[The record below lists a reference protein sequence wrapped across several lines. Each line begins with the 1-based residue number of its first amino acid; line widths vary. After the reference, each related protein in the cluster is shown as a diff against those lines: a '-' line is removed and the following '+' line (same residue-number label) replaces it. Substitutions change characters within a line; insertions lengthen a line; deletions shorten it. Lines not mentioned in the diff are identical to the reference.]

1 MTNLRKSF
9 SKKIIFSILV
19 LTVGFFNSCDK
30 RQELPEENK
39 GTDGLISERGQ
50 ADLESLRNTEQELT
64 KLYSCVF
71 EAITPINDPVFPDSN
86 LGRRNDVKAIYYSAD
101 DTRTF
106 LFPLLKDKEIINLF
120 LVSEDDNHYIL
131 EKINRLAKE
140 DVIDTKISPYITKI
154 FEVADYLSTDVQ
166 LSKIRAVLGTDYKI
180 AKEGDVLIIREKTT
194 YPGRLAE
201 VSTGKLYSTCS
212 TAFMSKLTSDYLELF
227 GWDDA
232 YFGVM
237 YDAVAAVHPKPEWCL
252 CINPELILEHLG
264 LAGQDWFYDEDYWA
278 SDPTFPEQELPSYND
293 FFTHFPK
300 DPLTGKWLYGP
311 ENIYPIAG
319 GDVLDVWLNYPIE
332 QTRNVCALKVSIAL
346 NGAGIN
352 IPYIPGPAGTL
363 SGADGKYY
371 FLNAR
376 SLSEWMKRTFT
387 TYDEYTPA
395 QYANTNG
402 VHTLINGRRGIIIS
416 VYGLGSTGSGH
427 ADIYTGSVCSNSS
440 VPSSSCSIGGTV
452 LFWALN

>member
-1 MTNLRKSF
+1 M
-9 SKKIIFSILV
+9 
-19 LTVGFFNSCDK
+19 
-30 RQELPEENK
+30 
-39 GTDGLISERGQ
+39 
-50 ADLESLRNTEQELT
+50 ESLRNTEQELT

-71 EAITPINDPVFPDSN
+71 EAITPINDPVFPNSN

-278 SDPTFPEQELPSYND
+278 TDPTFPEQELPSYND

-300 DPLTGKWLYGP
+300 DPLTGKWLYGSDA
-311 ENIYPIAG
+311 IYTLAG
-319 GDVLDVWLNYPIE
+319 GDVLEARLNDRKNTE
-332 QTRNVCALKVSIAL
+332 NTCALKVSIAL
-346 NGAGIN
+346 NGAGIIIPN
-352 IPYIPGPAGTL
+352 IPTTDTEYGTVEGL
-363 SGADGKYY
+363 NGKYY
-371 FLNAR
+371 FLNAK

-387 TYDEYTPA
+387 PTNTYDPSDYINA
-395 QYANTNG
+395 DGFHA
-402 VHTLINGRRGIIIS
+402 LIAGRRGITIS
-416 VYGLGSTGSGH
+416 IYGGGGTSGH
-427 ADIYTGSVCSNSS
+427 ADIYTGTSCSNSPNN
-440 VPSSSCSIGGTV
+440 PSLACGIAGRIY
-452 LFWALN
+452 FWQLN